1 MFSASETNRLYWIY
15 GERLPFSIS
24 IRGVTREALN
34 PWSKATQK
42 EERRMKTDTKNNEK
56 VQALLQE
63 KAGRIYIGVDFH
75 KLTCTLCITDFFG
88 LEKDT
93 VTVDTDKLVAFLES
107 YKGSEIAI
115 ETTGGSNHMVSVL
128 VANGHNATL
137 VNTNKTKAIGLGGQ
151 KNDDKDAEVLSDLLR
166 TEYLPKVH
174 LKSLLSREVKTILV
188 QREMLVQTRVSLM
201 CHVRGILREF
211 GITIEAGPK
220 NFYKFAPKAVSD
232 ISNEVIKKS
241 LEENVEE
248 IQKLKSRE
256 VAIEKSLR
264 VFCETNHP
272 EFFKKV
278 ERLETVPGIGS
289 TTAMLMVAVMDD
301 VERFDD
307 AQKWGSYLGLT
318 PREFSSGEM
327 KKMGSITRSG
337 CEMLRR
343 YLIHGARAVMKTV
356 QFKKEKTMIDNWAL
370 NKKKKIGMNK
380 ATVALAHKLAR
391 VGFAILRDDEDFKSV
406 QFKKSA

>member
-1 MFSASETNRLYWIY
+1 MKAS
-15 GERLPFSIS
+15 
-24 IRGVTREALN
+24 
-34 PWSKATQK
+34 
-42 EERRMKTDTKNNEK
+42 TKNNEK
-56 VQALLQE
+56 VQALLQD
-63 KAGRIYIGVDFH
+63 KAERIYIGVDFH
-75 KLTCTLCITDFFG
+75 KMTCTLCITDFFG

-93 VTVDTDKLVAFLES
+93 VTIDTDKLVEFLES
-107 YKGSEIAI
+107 YKGAEIAI

-128 VANGHNATL
+128 VASGHNAML

-166 TEYLPKVH
+166 SEYLPKVH

-188 QREMLVQTRVSLM
+188 QREILVQTRVSLM

-211 GITIEAGPK
+211 GITMDVGPK

-232 ISNEVIKKS
+232 ISNEVIKKN
-241 LEENVEE
+241 LEENIEE

-256 VAIEKSLR
+256 VEIEKSLR
-264 VFCETNHP
+264 VFCETKHP

-289 TTAMLMVAVMDD
+289 ITAMLMVAVMDD
-301 VERFDD
+301 VTRFED

-343 YLIHGARAVMKTV
+343 YLIHGSRAVMKTV
-356 QFKKEKTMIDNWAL
+356 QFKEKKTTIDNWAL
-370 NKKKKIGMNK
+370 NKKKKLGMNK

-391 VGFAILRDDEDFKSV
+391 VGFAILRDDVDFKSA
-406 QFKKSA
+406 QLKKTA

>member
-1 MFSASETNRLYWIY
+1 M
-15 GERLPFSIS
+15 
-24 IRGVTREALN
+24 
-34 PWSKATQK
+34 KA
-42 EERRMKTDTKNNEK
+42 DTKNNEK
-56 VQALLQE
+56 VQALLQS
-63 KAGRIYIGVDFH
+63 KVGRIYIGVDFH

-93 VTVDTDKLVAFLES
+93 VTIDTDKLVEFLAN
-107 YKGSEIAI
+107 YKGAEIAI

-128 VANGHNATL
+128 VAAGHNATL

-188 QREMLVQTRVSLM
+188 QREMLVQTRVSLI

-211 GITIEAGPK
+211 GIVIEVGPK
-220 NFYKFAPKAVSD
+220 NFYKFAPKAVKD
-232 ISNEVIKKS
+232 ISNEVIRKD
-241 LEENVEE
+241 LEENIEE

-256 VAIEKSLR
+256 VEIEKSLR
-264 VFCETNHP
+264 IFCETKHP

-289 TTAMLMVAVMDD
+289 ITAMLMTAVMDD
-301 VERFDD
+301 VKRFDD

-318 PREFSSGEM
+318 PKEFSSGEM

-343 YLIHGARAVMKTV
+343 YLIHGARAVMKTA
-356 QFKKEKTMIDNWAL
+356 QFKEDKTTIENWAL
-370 NKKKKIGMNK
+370 KKKKKLGMNK

-391 VGFAILRDDEDFKSV
+391 VGFAVLRDEAEFKSA
-406 QFKKSA
+406 QIKKAA